1 MLEDRFQNVYSQ
13 VEIELAQSFPVIN
26 CNCEIIFFYTTSPND
41 EYSFIVN
48 KINYVFERNIK
59 TGEIRQVELNEIEK
73 KLVEECR
80 GEIIRPLIMDDEA
93 YEAEEI
99 YYKNYEAVYDYISA
113 GKDIEFQILNELMRE
128 FDRLIPDGNLKNLY
142 KLLGKQLFELV

>member
-73 KLVEECR
+73 KLVEECC

-99 YYKNYEAVYDYISA
+99 YYKNYEAIYDYISA
-113 GKDIEFQILNELMRE
+113 GKDIEFQIVNELMRE
-128 FDRLIPDGNLKNLY
+128 FDRLIPDGKLKNLY
-142 KLLGKQLFELV
+142 KILGKQLFEIA

>member
-80 GEIIRPLIMDDEA
+80 G
-93 YEAEEI
+93 
-99 YYKNYEAVYDYISA
+99 
-113 GKDIEFQILNELMRE
+113 
-128 FDRLIPDGNLKNLY
+128 
-142 KLLGKQLFELV
+142 